1 MNRIYLMLAAAVTG
15 MALAMPA
22 CNTNKPA
29 DETVGAI
36 DAVGATASAT
46 VQSVDKNART
56 VTLKW
61 DDGKVETYKCGEEVR
76 NFNQI
81 QPGDIV
87 RASVADAVAI
97 WVGPSGSAPS
107 ADAGTV
113 MLRAKP
119 GEKPGV
125 MIADT
130 ATISARVLKV
140 DSVNRSIT
148 VRGPLGNTRILRVAP
163 DVNLANVTVGNDVNL
178 RVTQAIALW
187 VEKP

>member
-1 MNRIYLMLAAAVTG
+1 MNRINQLLAAVFVGVAI
-15 MALAMPA
+15 AMPA

-46 VQSVDKNART
+46 VQSVDRNART
-56 VTLKW
+56 VTLQW
-61 DDGKVETYKCGEEVR
+61 EDGAVETYKCGDEVR

-87 RASVADAVAI
+87 KASVADAVAI
-97 WVGPSGSAPS
+97 WVGPSGSAPT
-107 ADAGTV
+107 ADVGTV

-119 GEKPGV
+119 GEKPGM
-125 MIADT
+125 MITDT
-130 ATISARVLKV
+130 AMISARVLKV

-148 VRGPLGNTRILRVAP
+148 VRGPLGNTRVLRVAP
-163 DVNLANVTVGNDVNL
+163 DVNLANVTVGNDMNL
-178 RVTQAIALW
+178 RVTKAVALW